1 MPHFKYKAIDRV
13 GKLSDGVVEQPSVER
28 VADWL
33 IREGLTAV
41 SIQVQDKPAK
51 VAPGKGKARRRRTNE
66 RDRVLHFTRELAVM
80 LSSGLPLERSLT
92 ILEEIADEAGR
103 ETIQSIRADVRRGR
117 PLADAFAECKEF
129 SPFYINMVRAGEASG
144 TLEASLTRMAE
155 YLERAKVLRQMIVS
169 ALTYPTI
176 LFVVAVLS
184 VTLLLAFVVPSFA
197 DLFNDMGGKLPG
209 PTAFVMGLSNFM
221 ARWWWLVLAALGGC
235 YWLAGRLLKD
245 EGVRVK
251 LDARMLGWPLVGE
264 LIKNV
269 ETTRFSRTLGVLLQG
284 GVSLV
289 GALQIARETVSN
301 RTLRGELD
309 VATAAL
315 REGRSLSAS
324 LLASGRFPVLALNMM
339 QVGEETGRL
348 EEMLLKVASIYEDEV
363 STVTKRLLALLEP
376 ILILSMGLMIAGII
390 LSVLL
395 GILGV
400 NELVG

>member
-33 IREGLTAV
+33 LREGLTAI
-41 SIQVQDKPAK
+41 SIQAQDKPAK
-51 VAPGKGKARRRRTNE
+51 PAAGTGKVRRRRYNE

-80 LSSGLPLERSLT
+80 LSSGLPLDRSLG
-92 ILEEIADEAGR
+92 ILEEIADEVGKAS
-103 ETIQSIRADVRRGR
+103 IQSIRADVRKGR
-117 PLADAFAECKEF
+117 TLADAFAELKEF
-129 SPFYINMVRAGEASG
+129 TPFYINMVKAGEASG
-144 TLEASLTRMAE
+144 TLETSLTRMAE

-176 LFVVAVLS
+176 LFGVALLS
-184 VTLLLAFVVPSFA
+184 VTFLLAYVVPSFA
-197 DLFNDMGGKLPG
+197 DLFADMGGKLPA
-209 PTAFVMGLSNFM
+209 PTAFVMAAGDFM
-221 ARWWWLVLAALGGC
+221 AHWWWLVLGMFAGG
-235 YWLAGRLLKD
+235 YWLAKRLLRD
-245 EGVRVK
+245 EDVRVK
-251 LDARMLGWPLVGE
+251 LDRRMLGWPLVGE

-289 GALQIARETVSN
+289 GALLIARETVSN

-309 VATAAL
+309 VASAAL
-315 REGRSLSAS
+315 REGKSLSAS
-324 LLASGRFPVLALNMM
+324 LIASNRFPILALHMI

-376 ILILSMGLMIAGII
+376 ILILSLGMMIAGII
-390 LSVLL
+390 MSILL